1 MKKYNKVLTQ
11 MLIRHRSF
19 EKLEQ
24 LQQNHDKLSAA
35 EFQLMFNNWDKE
47 VTQLMLGSE
56 KWCNKFRDGN
66 IEFSP
71 VVGIWI
77 RRLQAY
83 RWIEQYH
90 AGKVKHAGNL
100 CRTCQRLGTSS
111 PQSHCPA
118 QILAGIEACTRH
130 LADLKK
136 IAPQLQNDHL
146 QTCLASARDRG
157 DGSAIK
163 TIQNILR
170 TESIRR

>member
-1 MKKYNKVLTQ
+1 VKKYNKVLTQ
-11 MLIRHRSF
+11 MLIQHRSF

-56 KWCNKFRDGN
+56 KRCNKFHDGN

-77 RRLQAY
+77 HRLQAY

-90 AGKVKHAGNL
+90 VGKVKHAGNL
-100 CRTCQRLGTSS
+100 CRTRRRLGISS
-111 PQSHCPA
+111 PQSHSPA

-136 IAPQLQNDHL
+136 
-146 QTCLASARDRG
+146 
-157 DGSAIK
+157 
-163 TIQNILR
+163 
-170 TESIRR
+170 